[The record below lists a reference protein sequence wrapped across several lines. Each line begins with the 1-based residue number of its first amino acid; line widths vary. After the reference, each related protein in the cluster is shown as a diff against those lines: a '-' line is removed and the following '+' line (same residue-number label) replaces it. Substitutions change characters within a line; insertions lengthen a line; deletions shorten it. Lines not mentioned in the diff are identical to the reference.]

1 MLVNKKEI
9 ESYHI
14 WTVGCQMNVADSQRV
29 DVGLNK
35 LGLIKESNIENANI
49 IVLNTCVVR
58 QSAEDTATG
67 LLGKLLKFK
76 NNDKRYICVTGCMV
90 ESNTKKLTQR
100 FPQVDLWAK
109 PQETSK
115 IIENIADHLNLSSEG
130 CVENL
135 IPKKS
140 NYTEFVPIVQG
151 CDKFCTFCVIPYRR
165 GRETSRTIDEIIFDI
180 ETLANNGTLEV
191 TLLGQNVDSYGHD
204 LNPKVDLS
212 DLLIEVEK
220 IPMIKRIRFLTSHPN
235 DMSIKLLE
243 TIGSLDKVCESV
255 NLPFQSGSNRIL
267 ANMRRGYT
275 RDQYLSKIDQIKF
288 MLPNSTITTD
298 LIVGFPGEKEEDF
311 EDSIDI
317 LKEVRFDKVHVA
329 AYSERKGT
337 YAFRKIDDNIPVNIK
352 KLRLNRVNTLQEE
365 IQLELNN
372 KYLNSVYKILIDGKS
387 KDRFYGRTLGDKL
400 VYINDINSSDLGSI
414 IETEINDVSPY
425 SLSGSKI

>member
-1 MLVNKKEI
+1 MLVNKREI

-29 DVGLNK
+29 DVGLDK
-35 LGLIKESNIENANI
+35 LGLVKESNIENANI

-90 ESNTKKLTQR
+90 ESNTKNLTQR

-115 IIENIADHLNLSSEG
+115 IIENIADYLNLSSEG

-165 GRETSRTIDEIIFDI
+165 GREISRTIDEIIFEI
-180 ETLANNGTLEV
+180 ETLTSNGTLEV

-220 IPMIKRIRFLTSHPN
+220 IPKIKRIRFLTSHPN

-255 NLPFQSGSNRIL
+255 NLPFQSGSDRIL

-288 MLPNSTITTD
+288 ILPNSTITTD

-317 LKEVRFDKVHVA
+317 LKKVRFDKVHVA

-352 KLRLNRVNTLQEE
+352 RLRLNIVNKLQEE

>member
-1 MLVNKKEI
+1 MIVNKREI

-67 LLGKLLKFK
+67 LLGKLLKSK
-76 NNDKRYICVTGCMV
+76 NKDKRYICVTGCMV

-372 KYLNSVYKILIDGKS
+372 KYLNSVHKVLIDGKT

-400 VYINDINSSDLGSI
+400 VYIKDINSSDLGSI

>member
-1 MLVNKKEI
+1 MLVNKREI

-67 LLGKLLKFK
+67 LLGKLLKSK
-76 NNDKRYICVTGCMV
+76 NKDKRYICVTGCMV
-90 ESNTKKLTQR
+90 ESNTKNLTQR

-165 GRETSRTIDEIIFDI
+165 GRETSRTINEIIFDI

-372 KYLNSVYKILIDGKS
+372 KYLNSVYKVLIDGKT

-400 VYINDINSSDLGSI
+400 VYIKDINSSDLGSI

>member
-1 MLVNKKEI
+1 MLENKREI
-9 ESYHI
+9 DSYHI
-14 WTVGCQMNVADSQRV
+14 WTVGCQMNIADSQRV
-29 DVGLNK
+29 DVGLNR
-35 LGLIKESNIENANI
+35 LGLVKESSIENANI

-76 NNDKRYICVTGCMV
+76 NNGKRYICVTGCMV
-90 ESNTKKLTQR
+90 ESNTKNLSQR

-115 IIENIADHLNLSSEG
+115 IIENIAEYLDLSSEG

-165 GRETSRTIDEIIFDI
+165 GREISRTIDEIIFEI
-180 ETLANNGTLEV
+180 ETLANNGTLEI

-255 NLPFQSGSNRIL
+255 NLPFQSGSDRML

-275 RDQYLSKIDQIKF
+275 RDQYLSKIDQIKV

-317 LKEVRFDKVHVA
+317 LKKVRFDKVHVA

-352 KLRLNRVNTLQEE
+352 RSRLNIVNRLQEE

-372 KYLNSVYKILIDGKS
+372 KYLNSVHQILIDGKS

-400 VYINDINSSDLGSI
+400 VYINDINSSDLGNI

>member
-1 MLVNKKEI
+1 MLVNKREI

-29 DVGLNK
+29 DVGLDK
-35 LGLIKESNIENANI
+35 LGLVKESNIENANI

-90 ESNTKKLTQR
+90 ESNTKNLTQR

-115 IIENIADHLNLSSEG
+115 IIENIADYLNLSSEG

-165 GRETSRTIDEIIFDI
+165 GREISRTIDEIIFEI

-220 IPMIKRIRFLTSHPN
+220 IPKIKRIRFLTSHPN

-255 NLPFQSGSNRIL
+255 NLPFQSGSDRIL

-275 RDQYLSKIDQIKF
+275 RDQYLSKIDQIKSI
-288 MLPNSTITTD
+288 LPNSTITTD

-317 LKEVRFDKVHVA
+317 LKKVRFDKVHVA

-352 KLRLNRVNTLQEE
+352 RLRLNIVNKLQEE

>member
-1 MLVNKKEI
+1 MLVNKREI

-67 LLGKLLKFK
+67 LLGKLLKSK
-76 NNDKRYICVTGCMV
+76 NKDKRYICVTGCMV
-90 ESNTKKLTQR
+90 ESNTKHLTQR

-372 KYLNSVYKILIDGKS
+372 KYLNSVYKVLIDGKT

-400 VYINDINSSDLGSI
+400 VYIKDINSSDLGSI

-425 SLSGSKI
+425 SLSGNKI

>member
-1 MLVNKKEI
+1 MLVNKREI

-67 LLGKLLKFK
+67 LLGKLLKSK
-76 NNDKRYICVTGCMV
+76 NKDKRYICVTGCMV
-90 ESNTKKLTQR
+90 ESNTKHLTQR

-180 ETLANNGTLEV
+180 ETLTNNGTLEV

-372 KYLNSVYKILIDGKS
+372 KYLNSVYKVLIDGKT

-400 VYINDINSSDLGSI
+400 VYIKDINASDLGSI
-414 IETEINDVSPY
+414 IETEINEVSPY

>member
-1 MLVNKKEI
+1 MLVNKREI

-29 DVGLNK
+29 DVGLDK
-35 LGLIKESNIENANI
+35 LGLVKESNIENANI

-90 ESNTKKLTQR
+90 ESNTKNLTQR

-115 IIENIADHLNLSSEG
+115 IIENIADYLNLSSEG

-165 GRETSRTIDEIIFDI
+165 GREISRTIDEIIFEI
-180 ETLANNGTLEV
+180 ETLASNGTLEV

-220 IPMIKRIRFLTSHPN
+220 IPKIKRIRFLTSHPN

-255 NLPFQSGSNRIL
+255 NLPFQSGSDRIL

-275 RDQYLSKIDQIKF
+275 RDQYLSKIDQIKSI
-288 MLPNSTITTD
+288 LPNSTITTD

-317 LKEVRFDKVHVA
+317 LKKVRFDKVHVA

-352 KLRLNRVNTLQEE
+352 RLRLNIVNKLQEE

>member
-1 MLVNKKEI
+1 MLVNKREI

-29 DVGLNK
+29 DVGLDK
-35 LGLIKESNIENANI
+35 LGLVKESNIENANI

-90 ESNTKKLTQR
+90 ESNTKNLTQR

-115 IIENIADHLNLSSEG
+115 IIENIADYLNLSSEG

-165 GRETSRTIDEIIFDI
+165 GREISRTIDEIIFEI
-180 ETLANNGTLEV
+180 ETLASNGTLEV

-220 IPMIKRIRFLTSHPN
+220 IPKIKRIRFLTSHPN

-255 NLPFQSGSNRIL
+255 NLPFQSGSDRIL

-275 RDQYLSKIDQIKF
+275 RDQYVSKIDQIKSI
-288 MLPNSTITTD
+288 LPNSTITTD

-311 EDSIDI
+311 EDSIDV
-317 LKEVRFDKVHVA
+317 LKKVRFDKVHVA

-352 KLRLNRVNTLQEE
+352 RLRLNIVNKLQEE

-372 KYLNSVYKILIDGKS
+372 KYLNSVYKILIDDKS

>member
-1 MLVNKKEI
+1 
-9 ESYHI
+9 
-14 WTVGCQMNVADSQRV
+14 
-29 DVGLNK
+29 
-35 LGLIKESNIENANI
+35 
-49 IVLNTCVVR
+49 VVR

-76 NNDKRYICVTGCMV
+76 NKDKRYICVTGCMV
-90 ESNTKKLTQR
+90 ESNTKNLTQR

-115 IIENIADHLNLSSEG
+115 IIENIADYLNLSSEG

-165 GRETSRTIDEIIFDI
+165 GREISRTIDEIIFDI

-243 TIGSLDKVCESV
+243 TIGSIDKVCESV
-255 NLPFQSGSNRIL
+255 NLPFQSGSNKIL

-288 MLPNSTITTD
+288 ILPNSTITTD
-298 LIVGFPGEKEEDF
+298 LIVGFPGENEEDF

-317 LKEVRFDKVHVA
+317 LKKVRFDKVHVA

-352 KLRLNRVNTLQEE
+352 KLRLNMVNRLQEE

-372 KYLNSVYKILIDGKS
+372 KYLNSVYKILIDGKT

-400 VYINDINSSDLGSI
+400 VYIKDINSSDLGSI

>member
-1 MLVNKKEI
+1 MLVNKREI

-29 DVGLNK
+29 DVGLDK
-35 LGLIKESNIENANI
+35 LGLIKETNIENANI

-76 NNDKRYICVTGCMV
+76 NKDKRYICVTGCMV
-90 ESNTKKLTQR
+90 ESNTKNLTQR

-115 IIENIADHLNLSSEG
+115 IIENIAEYLNLSSEG

-165 GRETSRTIDEIIFDI
+165 GREISRTIDEIIFDI

-243 TIGSLDKVCESV
+243 TIGSIDKVCESV
-255 NLPFQSGSNRIL
+255 NLPFQSGSNKIL

-288 MLPNSTITTD
+288 ILPNSTITTD
-298 LIVGFPGEKEEDF
+298 LIVGFPGENEEDF

-317 LKEVRFDKVHVA
+317 LKKVRFDKVHVA

-352 KLRLNRVNTLQEE
+352 KLRLNMVNRLQEE

-372 KYLNSVYKILIDGKS
+372 KYLNSVYKILIDGKT

-400 VYINDINSSDLGSI
+400 VYIKDINSSDLGSI

>member
-1 MLVNKKEI
+1 MLVNKREI

-29 DVGLNK
+29 DVGLDK
-35 LGLIKESNIENANI
+35 LGLVKESNIENANI

-90 ESNTKKLTQR
+90 ESNTKNLTQR

-115 IIENIADHLNLSSEG
+115 IIENIADYLNLSSEG

-165 GRETSRTIDEIIFDI
+165 GREISRTIDEIIFEI
-180 ETLANNGTLEV
+180 ETLASNGTLEV

-220 IPMIKRIRFLTSHPN
+220 IPKIKRIRFLTSHPN

-255 NLPFQSGSNRIL
+255 NLPFQSGSDRIL

-275 RDQYLSKIDQIKF
+275 RDQYLSKIDQIKSI
-288 MLPNSTITTD
+288 LPNSTITTD

-317 LKEVRFDKVHVA
+317 LKKVRFDKVQVA

-352 KLRLNRVNTLQEE
+352 RLRLNIVNKLQEE

>member
-1 MLVNKKEI
+1 MLVNKREI

-90 ESNTKKLTQR
+90 ESNTKNLSQR

-115 IIENIADHLNLSSEG
+115 IIENIADYLNLSSEG

-135 IPKKS
+135 IPKRS

-165 GRETSRTIDEIIFDI
+165 GREVSRTIDEIIFEI

-243 TIGSLDKVCESV
+243 TIGSLDKICESV
-255 NLPFQSGSNRIL
+255 NLPFQSGSDRIL

-288 MLPNSTITTD
+288 ILPNSTITTD

-317 LKEVRFDKVHVA
+317 LKKVKFDKVHVA

-352 KLRLNRVNTLQEE
+352 RLRLNKVNRLQEE

-372 KYLNSVYKILIDGKS
+372 KYLNSVYKILIDGKT

-400 VYINDINSSDLGSI
+400 VYIKDINASDLGSI
-414 IETEINDVSPY
+414 IETEINEVSPY

>member
-1 MLVNKKEI
+1 MLENKREI
-9 ESYHI
+9 DSYHI

-29 DVGLNK
+29 DVGLNR
-35 LGLIKESNIENANI
+35 LGLVKENNIENANI

-76 NNDKRYICVTGCMV
+76 NNSKRYICVTGCMV
-90 ESNTKKLTQR
+90 ESNTKNLSQR

-115 IIENIADHLNLSSEG
+115 IIENIAEYLDLSSEG

-165 GRETSRTIDEIIFDI
+165 GREISRTIDEIIFEI
-180 ETLANNGTLEV
+180 ETLANNGTLEI

-255 NLPFQSGSNRIL
+255 NLPFQSGSDRIL

-275 RDQYLSKIDQIKF
+275 RDQYLSKIDQIKV

-317 LKEVRFDKVHVA
+317 LKKVRFDKVHVA

-337 YAFRKIDDNIPVNIK
+337 F
-352 KLRLNRVNTLQEE
+352 
-365 IQLELNN
+365 
-372 KYLNSVYKILIDGKS
+372 
-387 KDRFYGRTLGDKL
+387 
-400 VYINDINSSDLGSI
+400 
-414 IETEINDVSPY
+414 
-425 SLSGSKI
+425 

>member
-1 MLVNKKEI
+1 MLVNKSEI

-90 ESNTKKLTQR
+90 ESNTKNLSQR

-115 IIENIADHLNLSSEG
+115 IIENIADYLNLSSEG

-135 IPKKS
+135 IPKRS

-165 GRETSRTIDEIIFDI
+165 GREVSRTIDEIIFEI

-243 TIGSLDKVCESV
+243 TIGSLDKICESV
-255 NLPFQSGSNRIL
+255 NLPFQSGSDRIL

-288 MLPNSTITTD
+288 ILPNSTITTD

-317 LKEVRFDKVHVA
+317 LKKVKFDKVHVA

-352 KLRLNRVNTLQEE
+352 RLRLNKVNRLQEE

-372 KYLNSVYKILIDGKS
+372 KYLNSVYKILIDGKT

-400 VYINDINSSDLGSI
+400 VYIKDINASDLGSI
-414 IETEINDVSPY
+414 IETEINEVSPY

>member
-1 MLVNKKEI
+1 MLVNKREI

-29 DVGLNK
+29 DVGLDK
-35 LGLIKESNIENANI
+35 LGLVKESNIENANI

-90 ESNTKKLTQR
+90 ESNTKNLTQR

-115 IIENIADHLNLSSEG
+115 IIENIADYLNLSSEG

-165 GRETSRTIDEIIFDI
+165 GREISRTIDEIIFEI
-180 ETLANNGTLEV
+180 ETLTSNGTLEV

-220 IPMIKRIRFLTSHPN
+220 IPKIKRIRFLTSHPN

-255 NLPFQSGSNRIL
+255 NLPFQSGSDRIL

-275 RDQYLSKIDQIKF
+275 RDQYLSKIDQIKSI
-288 MLPNSTITTD
+288 LPDSTITTD

-317 LKEVRFDKVHVA
+317 LKKVRFDKVHVA

-352 KLRLNRVNTLQEE
+352 RLRLNIVNKLQEE

>member
-1 MLVNKKEI
+1 MLVNKREI

-67 LLGKLLKFK
+67 LLGKLLKPK
-76 NNDKRYICVTGCMV
+76 NKDKRYICVTGCMV
-90 ESNTKKLTQR
+90 ESNTKHLTQR

-180 ETLANNGTLEV
+180 ETLTNNGTLEV

-372 KYLNSVYKILIDGKS
+372 KYLNSVYKVLIDGKT

-400 VYINDINSSDLGSI
+400 VYIKDINSSDLGSI

-425 SLSGSKI
+425 SLSGNKI

>member
-1 MLVNKKEI
+1 MLENKREI
-9 ESYHI
+9 DSYHI
-14 WTVGCQMNVADSQRV
+14 WTVGCQMNIADSQRV
-29 DVGLNK
+29 DVGLNR
-35 LGLIKESNIENANI
+35 LGLVKESSIENANI

-76 NNDKRYICVTGCMV
+76 NNGKRYICVTGCMV
-90 ESNTKKLTQR
+90 ESNTKNLSQR

-115 IIENIADHLNLSSEG
+115 IIENIAEYLDLSSEG

-165 GRETSRTIDEIIFDI
+165 GREISRTIDEIIFEI
-180 ETLANNGTLEV
+180 ETLANNGTLEI

-255 NLPFQSGSNRIL
+255 NLPFQSGSDRIL

-275 RDQYLSKIDQIKF
+275 RDQYLSKIDQIKV

-317 LKEVRFDKVHVA
+317 LKKVRFDKVHVA

-352 KLRLNRVNTLQEE
+352 RSRLNIVNRLQEE

-372 KYLNSVYKILIDGKS
+372 KYLNSVHQILIDGKS

-400 VYINDINSSDLGSI
+400 VYINDINSSDLGNI

>member
-1 MLVNKKEI
+1 MLVNKREI

-67 LLGKLLKFK
+67 LLGKLLKSK
-76 NNDKRYICVTGCMV
+76 NKDKRYICVTGCMV

-180 ETLANNGTLEV
+180 ETLTNNGTLEV

-372 KYLNSVYKILIDGKS
+372 KYLNSVYKVLIDGKT

-400 VYINDINSSDLGSI
+400 VYIKDINSSDLGSI

-425 SLSGSKI
+425 SLSGNKI

>member
-1 MLVNKKEI
+1 MLVNKSEI

-90 ESNTKKLTQR
+90 ESNTKNLGQR

-115 IIENIADHLNLSSEG
+115 IIENIADYLNLSSEG

-135 IPKKS
+135 IPKRS

-165 GRETSRTIDEIIFDI
+165 GREVSRTIDEIIFEI

-243 TIGSLDKVCESV
+243 TIGSLDKICESV
-255 NLPFQSGSNRIL
+255 NLPFQSGSDRIL

-288 MLPNSTITTD
+288 ILPNSTITTD

-317 LKEVRFDKVHVA
+317 LKKVKFDKVHVA

-352 KLRLNRVNTLQEE
+352 RLRLNKVNRLQEE

-372 KYLNSVYKILIDGKS
+372 KYLNSVYKILIDGKT

-400 VYINDINSSDLGSI
+400 VYIKDINASDLGSI
-414 IETEINDVSPY
+414 IETEINEVSPY

>member
-1 MLVNKKEI
+1 MGV
-9 ESYHI
+9 
-14 WTVGCQMNVADSQRV
+14 
-29 DVGLNK
+29 
-35 LGLIKESNIENANI
+35 
-49 IVLNTCVVR
+49 
-58 QSAEDTATG
+58 
-67 LLGKLLKFK
+67 
-76 NNDKRYICVTGCMV
+76 
-90 ESNTKKLTQR
+90 
-100 FPQVDLWAK
+100 
-109 PQETSK
+109 ETSK

-317 LKEVRFDKVHVA
+317 LKKVRFDKVHVA

-337 YAFRKIDDNIPVNIK
+337 YAFRKIDDNQALDLRKQELVSVNP
-352 KLRLNRVNTLQEE
+352 TLTVHQ
-365 IQLELNN
+365 
-372 KYLNSVYKILIDGKS
+372 
-387 KDRFYGRTLGDKL
+387 
-400 VYINDINSSDLGSI
+400 
-414 IETEINDVSPY
+414 
-425 SLSGSKI
+425 

>member
-1 MLVNKKEI
+1 MLVNKREI

-67 LLGKLLKFK
+67 LLGKLLKSK
-76 NNDKRYICVTGCMV
+76 NKDKRYICVTGCMV

-372 KYLNSVYKILIDGKS
+372 KYLNSVHKVLIDGKT

-400 VYINDINSSDLGSI
+400 VYIKDINSSDLGSI

>member
-1 MLVNKKEI
+1 MLVNKREI

-29 DVGLNK
+29 DVGLDK
-35 LGLIKESNIENANI
+35 LGLVKESNIENANI

-90 ESNTKKLTQR
+90 ESNTKNLTQR

-115 IIENIADHLNLSSEG
+115 IIENIADYLNLSSEG

-165 GRETSRTIDEIIFDI
+165 GREISRTIDEIIFEI

-255 NLPFQSGSNRIL
+255 NLPFQSGSDRIL

-275 RDQYLSKIDQIKF
+275 RDQYLSKIDQIKV

-317 LKEVRFDKVHVA
+317 LKKVRFDKVHVA

-337 YAFRKIDDNIPVNIK
+337 FAFRKIDDNIPVNIK
-352 KLRLNRVNTLQEE
+352 RSRLNIVNRLQEE

-372 KYLNSVYKILIDGKS
+372 KYLNSVHKILIDGKS

-400 VYINDINSSDLGSI
+400 VYINDINSSDLGNI
-414 IETEINDVSPY
+414 IETEINEASPY

>member
-1 MLVNKKEI
+1 MLVNKREI

-29 DVGLNK
+29 DVGLDK
-35 LGLIKESNIENANI
+35 LGLVKESNIENANI

-90 ESNTKKLTQR
+90 ESNTKNLTQR

-115 IIENIADHLNLSSEG
+115 IIENIADYLNLSSEG

-165 GRETSRTIDEIIFDI
+165 GREISRTIDEIIFEI
-180 ETLANNGTLEV
+180 ETLASNGTLEV
-191 TLLGQNVDSYGHD
+191 TLLGQKVDSYGHD

-220 IPMIKRIRFLTSHPN
+220 IPKIKRIRFLTSHPN

-255 NLPFQSGSNRIL
+255 NLPFQSGSDRIL

-275 RDQYLSKIDQIKF
+275 RDQYLSKIDQIKSI
-288 MLPNSTITTD
+288 LPNSTITTD

-311 EDSIDI
+311 EDSIDV
-317 LKEVRFDKVHVA
+317 LKKVRFDKVHVA

-352 KLRLNRVNTLQEE
+352 RLRLNIVNKLQEE

>member
-1 MLVNKKEI
+1 MLVNKREI

-67 LLGKLLKFK
+67 LLGKLLKSK
-76 NNDKRYICVTGCMV
+76 NKDNSYICVTGCMV
-90 ESNTKKLTQR
+90 ESNTKHLTQR

-180 ETLANNGTLEV
+180 ETLTNNGTLEV

-372 KYLNSVYKILIDGKS
+372 KYLNSVYKVLIDGKT

-400 VYINDINSSDLGSI
+400 VYIKDINASDLGSI
-414 IETEINDVSPY
+414 IETEINEVSPY

>member
-1 MLVNKKEI
+1 MLENKREI
-9 ESYHI
+9 DSYHI

-29 DVGLNK
+29 DVGLNR
-35 LGLIKESNIENANI
+35 LGLVKENNIENANI

-76 NNDKRYICVTGCMV
+76 NNSKRYICVTGCMV
-90 ESNTKKLTQR
+90 ESNTKNLSQR

-115 IIENIADHLNLSSEG
+115 IIENIADYLDLSSEG

-140 NYTEFVPIVQG
+140 SYTEFVPIVQG

-165 GRETSRTIDEIIFDI
+165 GREISRTIDEIIFEI

-255 NLPFQSGSNRIL
+255 NLPFQSGSDRIL

-275 RDQYLSKIDQIKF
+275 RDQYLSKIDQIKV

-317 LKEVRFDKVHVA
+317 LKKVRFDKVHVA

-337 YAFRKIDDNIPVNIK
+337 FAFRKIDDNIPVNIK
-352 KLRLNRVNTLQEE
+352 RLRLNIVNKLQEE

-400 VYINDINSSDLGSI
+400 VYINDINSSDLGNI
-414 IETEINDVSPY
+414 IETEINEASPY